1 MMTAEQVACTQLD
14 GSRQGYEAW
23 QFLEDDPES
32 VYAVWNQMLPPLEDL
47 SDLDV
52 SKLIFVFIGAN
63 SSGELDDRGG
73 HCYYSVLDTLCQ
85 ATGVDMAK
93 IIFYTSWTAMR
104 DGEVSRERDPDAK
117 YLIFFDGHG
126 KIWTPSK
133 EDEDPSYESEISEG
147 FEETDF
153 RPTTERLA
161 YLKELDREILLIVI
175 PICWS
180 YEAARVLLSDDV
192 VKHVYPQDD
201 FTIHDDY
208 AVEFKHR
215 MSSLELYFEKAWPPN
230 DKRIEDR
237 LSVTTDCGTK

>member
-1 MMTAEQVACTQLD
+1 MTAEQVARTQLD
-14 GSRQGYEAW
+14 GSRQGSEAW
-23 QFLEDDPES
+23 QFLRDDPES
-32 VYAVWNQMLPPLEDL
+32 VYVVWSQMLPSLEDL

-63 SSGELDDRGG
+63 SSGELYERGG
-73 HCYYSVLDTLCQ
+73 HCYYSLLDTLCQ

-126 KIWTPSK
+126 KSWVPSK

-153 RPTTERLA
+153 HPTTVRLA

-180 YEAARVLLSDDV
+180 YEAARVLLSDGV
-192 VKHVYPQDD
+192 VKYIFPQDD

-208 AVEFKHR
+208 AVEFEHR
-215 MSSLELYFEKAWPPN
+215 MKCAERHVRMAWQGSSLEASPHGMPQ
-230 DKRIEDR
+230 
-237 LSVTTDCGTK
+237 